1 MLPAG
6 KSKGKGKGKG
16 KGKPR
21 NSAASDIS
29 DTDGSSVV
37 YSELLATY
45 LSTGSTSAEA
55 VVNSNSGV
63 VQIPSLTALVALQ
76 NDLKALATKAQARV
90 LRSQKLLRN
99 IESQRTNALA
109 KVQEADHAAAAAAAE
124 AAAAEAAEAEA
135 AEAAAAKELA
145 EQQQLEED
153 SKKRGP
159 DELETSSK
167 PSGTPVKPT
176 EIKEEESESR
186 AYSPADK
193 KRRLESSPAPAPT
206 PMASAAVT
214 KPSSPSGTTTAIKA
228 ADAVDDI
235 EHSEGTRVKNP
246 GSEYV
251 AVQTIPTAA
260 LAFMEDTYDDQI
272 PTSGTEDMKKRYGV
286 ASYPTKDLADL
297 LPGEIPDEDFS
308 RAKPANQV
316 QFSTFQSYIEPYFR
330 PFVEEDLS
338 FLNEKQDNLTPY
350 LIPPLGLNYQEIWAE
365 EDGSVATFSPAPTT
379 SQSHSTSS
387 TTSILPSGTSEHLT
401 EDHLETEDIS
411 CGPLA
416 SRILSALLKDESEDT
431 ILPNSTTATPAP
443 RATTPSKPDDD
454 TTAAAVAA
462 AAAAE
467 PQVLSS
473 SSAFAEQQG
482 WRVSSVKAD
491 YQTLED
497 RLKREF
503 KFIGI
508 LGDDEVNWS
517 AREDDEVCAELRRL
531 QKRLKVI
538 SVINAA
544 RKKKV
549 EKIVHDHMAYQE
561 YTQILEDLDKQVD
574 QAYLKRTRTIKNKKK
589 RVPSTPNGVGGAAG
603 GGGRT
608 ADLGEGIKV
617 LLDKR
622 KRWINKIGP
631 VFPSAE
637 VMKRIPRKSIFE
649 DRDAAAASTTAEKK
663 EPVNFEKVVDGD
675 ETVIESQA

>member
-21 NSAASDIS
+21 NSAASDHS
-29 DTDGSSVV
+29 DADVSPLV
-37 YSELLATY
+37 YDDLLATY
-45 LSTGSTSAEA
+45 LSARSASPESTS
-55 VVNSNSGV
+55 NGNGGG
-63 VQIPSLTALVALQ
+63 VQIPQLSALVTLQ
-76 NDLKALATKAQARV
+76 QDLKSLATKAQARV
-90 LRSQKLLRN
+90 LRSQKLLRD
-99 IESQRTNALA
+99 IESQRTKALA
-109 KVQEADHAAAAAAAE
+109 RAQEADNAAAAAAA
-124 AAAAEAAEAEA
+124 
-135 AEAAAAKELA
+135 AAKERA
-145 EQQQLEED
+145 EQLQLEEEA
-153 SKKRGP
+153 KKRKLE
-159 DELETSSK
+159 ELEIASK
-167 PSGTPVKPT
+167 QSTTPAKPPAV
-176 EIKEEESESR
+176 KEEDSESR
-186 AYSPADK
+186 ISSPQEK
-193 KRRLESSPAPAPT
+193 KRRLEERSPT
-206 PMASAAVT
+206 PTPTASVVGT
-214 KPSSPSGTTTAIKA
+214 KPSSPSVVTAAIGASDA
-228 ADAVDDI
+228 ADD
-235 EHSEGTRVKNP
+235 SEPRAGPFMKNP
-246 GSEYV
+246 ESEYV
-251 AVQTIPTAA
+251 SVQTIPTAA

-272 PTSGTEDMKKRYGV
+272 PASGTEDLKKRYGV

-338 FLNEKQDNLTPY
+338 FLNERQDNLTPY
-350 LIPPLGLNYQEIWAE
+350 LVPPLGPNYQEVWAD
-365 EDGSVATFSPAPTT
+365 EDGSAATFSPAPTNSQADSAT
-379 SQSHSTSS
+379 SARML
-387 TTSILPSGTSEHLT
+387 LPRGTSEHLT
-401 EDHLETEDIS
+401 EDQLETEDIS

-431 ILPNSTTATPAP
+431 ILPNSTTATPGP
-443 RATTPSKPDDD
+443 GTTTPSKPEDDS
-454 TTAAAVAA
+454 T
-462 AAAAE
+462 AAAE

-503 KFIGI
+503 KFVGI
-508 LGDDEVNWS
+508 LGDEEVDWS

-549 EKIVHDHMAYQE
+549 EKIVHEHMAYQE

-574 QAYLKRTRTIKNKKK
+574 QAYMKRTRTIKNKKK
-589 RVPSTPNGVGGAAG
+589 RLPGNSTPSGAAGGG

-608 ADLGEGIKV
+608 ADLGEGIKA

-622 KRWINKIGP
+622 KRWIEKIGP
-631 VFPSAE
+631 VFPAAE

-649 DRDAAAASTTAEKK
+649 D
-663 EPVNFEKVVDGD
+663 VDGVEKN
-675 ETVIESQA
+675 ETTNGDKVDGVAAVVETQA

>member
-21 NSAASDIS
+21 NAVASDLS
-29 DTDGSSVV
+29 DTEASPLV
-37 YSELLATY
+37 YDDLLATY
-45 LSTGSTSAEA
+45 LSTRSASPET
-55 VVNSNSGV
+55 VSNGNGGG
-63 VQIPSLTALVALQ
+63 VQIPSLSALVTLQ
-76 NDLKALATKAQARV
+76 NDLKVLATKAQARV

-99 IESQRTNALA
+99 LESQRIKALA
-109 KVQEADHAAAAAAAE
+109 MAQEAEKAAAAAAA
-124 AAAAEAAEAEA
+124 
-135 AEAAAAKELA
+135 AAAAKELA
-145 EQQQLEED
+145 EQQKLEEEAKKRRLDELEAASKQSSTPAKPDVIKEED
-153 SKKRGP
+153 SESQIHSPKDKR
-159 DELETSSK
+159 
-167 PSGTPVKPT
+167 
-176 EIKEEESESR
+176 
-186 AYSPADK
+186 
-193 KRRLESSPAPAPT
+193 RRLESSPTPTPTAPA
-206 PMASAAVT
+206 SAT
-214 KPSSPSGTTTAIKA
+214 KPSSPSITTAAIKTADA
-228 ADAVDDI
+228 ADDVDPPV
-235 EHSEGTRVKNP
+235 GTRLKNP

-251 AVQTIPTAA
+251 SVQTIPTAA
-260 LAFMEDTYDDQI
+260 LAFMEDTSDDQI
-272 PTSGTEDMKKRYGV
+272 PTSGTEDLKRRYGV

-308 RAKPANQV
+308 RSKPANQV
-316 QFSTFQSYIEPYFR
+316 QFSTFQSYLEPYFR

-350 LIPPLGLNYQEIWAE
+350 LIPALGTNYQEVWAE
-365 EDGSVATFSPAPTT
+365 EDGSMATFSPAPTT
-379 SQSHSTSS
+379 SQADSAASAT
-387 TTSILPSGTSEHLT
+387 ILLPRGTSEHLT

-443 RATTPSKPDDD
+443 GTTTPNKPEDDA
-454 TTAAAVAA
+454 T
-462 AAAAE
+462 AAAE

-503 KFIGI
+503 KFVGI
-508 LGDDEVNWS
+508 LGDDEVDWS

-531 QKRLKVI
+531 QRRLKVI

-549 EKIVHDHMAYQE
+549 EKIVHEHMAYQE

-574 QAYLKRTRTIKNKKK
+574 QAYMKRTRTIKNKKK
-589 RVPSTPNGVGGAAG
+589 RVPGNSTPNGVGGA
-603 GGGRT
+603 GRT
-608 ADLGEGIKV
+608 ADLGEGIKA

-622 KRWINKIGP
+622 KRWIEKIGP

-649 DRDAAAASTTAEKK
+649 EMDGAEKN
-663 EPVNFEKVVDGD
+663 EIANSEKVDG
-675 ETVIESQA
+675 EQAVVEAQA

>member
-21 NSAASDIS
+21 TTVASDLS
-29 DTDGSSVV
+29 DTEASPLV
-37 YSELLATY
+37 YDDLLAKY
-45 LSTGSTSAEA
+45 LSTRSASPES
-55 VVNSNSGV
+55 VSNGNGGG
-63 VQIPSLTALVALQ
+63 VQIPSLSALVTLQ
-76 NDLKALATKAQARV
+76 HDLKVLATKAQARV

-99 IESQRTNALA
+99 LENQRTKALA
-109 KVQEADHAAAAAAAE
+109 MAQEAEKAAAAAAA
-124 AAAAEAAEAEA
+124 
-135 AEAAAAKELA
+135 AAAAKELA
-145 EQQQLEED
+145 EQQKLEEEAKKRKLEELEAASKQSSTPAKPDVIKEED
-153 SKKRGP
+153 S
-159 DELETSSK
+159 
-167 PSGTPVKPT
+167 
-176 EIKEEESESR
+176 ESR
-186 AYSPADK
+186 IHSPKDK
-193 KRRLESSPAPAPT
+193 RRRLESSPTPTPTTTAPA
-206 PMASAAVT
+206 SAT
-214 KPSSPSGTTTAIKA
+214 KPSSPSVTTSAIKTADA
-228 ADAVDDI
+228 ADDVDPPL
-235 EHSEGTRVKNP
+235 STRLMNP

-251 AVQTIPTAA
+251 SVQTIPTAA
-260 LAFMEDTYDDQI
+260 LAFMEDTSDDQI
-272 PTSGTEDMKKRYGV
+272 PTSGTEDLKKRYGV
-286 ASYPTKDLADL
+286 ASYPTKDLSDL

-308 RAKPANQV
+308 RSKPANQV
-316 QFSTFQSYIEPYFR
+316 QFSTFQSYLEPYFR

-350 LIPPLGLNYQEIWAE
+350 LIPALGTNYQEVWAE
-365 EDGSVATFSPAPTT
+365 EDGSMATFSPAPTT
-379 SQSHSTSS
+379 SQADSAASAT
-387 TTSILPSGTSEHLT
+387 ILLPRGTSEHLT

-431 ILPNSTTATPAP
+431 ILPNSTAATPAP
-443 RATTPSKPDDD
+443 GATTPNKPEDDA
-454 TTAAAVAA
+454 T
-462 AAAAE
+462 AAAE

-503 KFIGI
+503 KFVGI
-508 LGDDEVNWS
+508 LGDDEVDWS

-538 SVINAA
+538 NVINAA

-549 EKIVHDHMAYQE
+549 EKIVHEHMAYQE

-574 QAYLKRTRTIKNKKK
+574 QAYMKRTRTIKNKKK
-589 RVPSTPNGVGGAAG
+589 RVPGNSTPNGVGGA
-603 GGGRT
+603 GRT
-608 ADLGEGIKV
+608 ADLGEGIKA

-622 KRWINKIGP
+622 KRWIEKIGP
-631 VFPSAE
+631 VFPPAE

-649 DRDAAAASTTAEKK
+649 EMDGVEKN
-663 EPVNFEKVVDGD
+663 EVANCEKVDGEQAVV
-675 ETVIESQA
+675 ETQA

>member
-16 KGKPR
+16 KGKSKSKRR
-21 NSAASDIS
+21 NSAASDLS
-29 DTDGSSVV
+29 ETDDSPVI
-37 YSELLATY
+37 YTDLLATY
-45 LSTGSTSAEA
+45 LSTSSSASSDTVA
-55 VVNSNSGV
+55 NGTGGGV
-63 VQIPSLTALVALQ
+63 VQIPSLSALVALQ

-99 IESQRTNALA
+99 IESQRTNALVKA
-109 KVQEADHAAAAAAAE
+109 QEADAADAAAAAE
-124 AAAAEAAEAEA
+124 AEAAEAEA
-135 AEAAAAKELA
+135 AAAAAAARELA
-145 EQQQLEED
+145 EQQEQQRQLEED
-153 SKKRGP
+153 SKKRGS

-167 PSGTPVKPT
+167 PSGTPVKPN

-186 AYSPADK
+186 VHSPKDK
-193 KRRLESSPAPAPT
+193 KRRLESSPTPAPT
-206 PMASAAVT
+206 PTASAVVT
-214 KPSSPSGTTTAIKA
+214 KPASPSATTTALKA
-228 ADAVDDI
+228 PDEADDVD
-235 EHSEGTRVKNP
+235 HAGGARVKNP

-251 AVQTIPTAA
+251 SVQTIPTAA

-286 ASYPTKDLADL
+286 ASYPTKDLAEL

-316 QFSTFQSYIEPYFR
+316 QFSTFQSYIEPYYR

-338 FLNEKQDNLTPY
+338 FLNEKQDSLTPY
-350 LIPPLGLNYQEIWAE
+350 LIPPLGANYQEIWAE
-365 EDGSVATFSPAPTT
+365 EDGSVANFSPAPTT
-379 SQSHSTSS
+379 SQSDSTSS
-387 TTSILPSGTSEHLT
+387 AANILPSGTSEHLT

-416 SRILSALLKDESEDT
+416 ARILSALLKDESDDT

-443 RATTPSKPDDD
+443 RATTPSKPEDENA
-454 TTAAAVAA
+454 TAV
-462 AAAAE
+462 AE

-508 LGDDEVNWS
+508 LGDDEVDWS

-549 EKIVHDHMAYQE
+549 EKIVHEHMAYQE

-589 RVPSTPNGVGGAAG
+589 RAPGISTPNGVAGG

-631 VFPSAE
+631 VFPPAE

-649 DRDAAAASTTAEKK
+649 DTDAAEKK
-663 EPVNFEKVVDGD
+663 DAVNFEKVDGH